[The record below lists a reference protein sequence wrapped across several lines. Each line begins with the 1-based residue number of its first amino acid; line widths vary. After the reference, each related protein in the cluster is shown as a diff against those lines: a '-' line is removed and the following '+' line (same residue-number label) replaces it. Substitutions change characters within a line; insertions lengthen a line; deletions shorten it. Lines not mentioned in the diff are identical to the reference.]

1 MLLATLCF
9 AIADALAKLI
19 TEQYPFMQVI
29 WLRGFFGLLLI
40 GGVILGSGNLQHFA
54 TRRPGWHLSRTLVGI
69 VLTTGI
75 FTGLKYIPLAEVT
88 ALVFA
93 NPLMIALWSSL
104 VLKEPVRRS
113 TFIAILL
120 GLVGVTL
127 VVRPTPDHFHFAH
140 LFMLGFAAAT
150 AFLIITARRLAD
162 TESVLTLNFY
172 LYPGILVFASFRAFS
187 DWVAPDLLDWLI
199 FFGISLFATIALF
212 SVTQAMRHA
221 LPTRVAPFDYTR
233 IIWTLLIG
241 YIFWGELPDVITWVG
256 ILIIVVC
263 GLFIVTRDRIAL
275 AGRIK

>member
-1 MLLATLCF
+1 MVLATLCF
-9 AIADALAKLI
+9 AIADALAKLL

-69 VLTTGI
+69 VLTAGI
-75 FTGLKYIPLAEVT
+75 FTGLKYLPLAEVT

-93 NPLMIALWSSL
+93 NPLIIALWSSL

-113 TFIAILL
+113 TFVAILL
-120 GLVGVTL
+120 GLAGVIL

-150 AFLIITARRLAD
+150 AFLIITARRLSD
-162 TESVLTLNFY
+162 TESVLALNFY
-172 LYPGILVFASFRAFS
+172 LYPGILVFASFWAFRN
-187 DWVAPDLLDWLI
+187 WVAPDLLDWLI
-199 FFGISLFATIALF
+199 FFGISFFATVALF
-212 SVTQAMRHA
+212 SVTKAMRYA

-233 IIWTLLIG
+233 IIWTVLIG
-241 YIFWGELPDVITWVG
+241 YIFWGEMPDAITWMG
-256 ILIIVVC
+256 ILIIVSC
-263 GLFIVTRDRIAL
+263 GLYIVTRDRMAVV
-275 AGRIK
+275 GR